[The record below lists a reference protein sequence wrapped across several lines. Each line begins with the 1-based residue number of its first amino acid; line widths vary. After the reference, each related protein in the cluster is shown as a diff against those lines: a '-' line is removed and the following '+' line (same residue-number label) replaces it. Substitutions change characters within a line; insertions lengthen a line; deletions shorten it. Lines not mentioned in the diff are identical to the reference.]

1 MNRRSPWRLR
11 AGWWNLRAR
20 RFAFRR
26 TVRVYRAV
34 AGRKPV
40 RDGIT
45 VVSVNY
51 NSLPQVRVLLAAL
64 ERYTTEPIDVIV
76 VDNASEDGSR
86 EFLRAQPNVRPIL
99 LPLNIGHGFAL
110 DLAVLS
116 ASTSIVVVFD
126 IDAFPISPGWLR
138 AVADP
143 LEHGAAIAGA
153 HLHRAYIHP
162 CFLALRRSDFLEYG
176 LSFVPVGRCPSPEV
190 PATGLYLDAGEAVSH
205 VLSLAYGTKAIH
217 KLPPTSHRGPGVI
230 GTVFGDVVYHN
241 FYSTH
246 GRGEM
251 GKAAAEAWDDAVRQ
265 YVDPVS
271 AFPTG

>member
-1 MNRRSPWRLR
+1 VSSRSQWRLTV
-11 AGWWNLRAR
+11 GWWNLRVH
-20 RFAFRR
+20 RFAFGRM
-26 TVRVYRAV
+26 VRAYRAV
-34 AGRKPV
+34 ARRKPV
-40 RDGIT
+40 RPGVT
-45 VVSVNY
+45 VVTVNY

-64 ERYTTEPIDVIV
+64 ERYTTEPVDVIV
-76 VDNASEDGSR
+76 VDNGSKDGSR
-86 EFLRAQPNVRPIL
+86 EFLRAQPNIRPLL

-110 DLAVLS
+110 DLAVLT
-116 ASTSIVVVFD
+116 ASTSTVVAFD
-126 IDAFPISPGWLR
+126 IDAFPISARWLE
-138 AVADP
+138 AVVDP
-143 LEHGAAIAGA
+143 LDHGAVIAGA

-162 CFLALRRSDFLEYG
+162 CFLALRRSDFLDYR

-217 KLPPTSHRGPGVI
+217 RIPSTSTRGPGVI

-251 GKAAAEAWDDAVRQ
+251 GKAGAEAWEAAVRQ
-265 YVDPVS
+265 YV
-271 AFPTG
+271 G